1 MGRKALSSSEASA
14 RLRMLV
20 YCLRI
25 LHTLRRVLECF
36 EIGAGEARTFF
47 SGLDFRFASLSHARL
62 FSTEP
67 HTRIRQHGSKRAPL
81 DTNYRSLWK

>member
-36 EIGAGEARTFF
+36 EIGTGEAMTLFF
-47 SGLDFRFASLSHARL
+47 RPRFRFP
-62 FSTEP
+62 FCF
-67 HTRIRQHGSKRAPL
+67 
-81 DTNYRSLWK
+81 RSLMRDSFQQNLTHEFASMGQREHR